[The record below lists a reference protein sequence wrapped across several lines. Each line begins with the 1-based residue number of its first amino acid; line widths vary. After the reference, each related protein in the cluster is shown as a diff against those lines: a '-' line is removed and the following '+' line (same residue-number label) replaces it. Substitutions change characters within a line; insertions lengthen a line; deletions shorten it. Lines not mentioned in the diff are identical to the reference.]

1 MRMNTVVMVTNKH
14 HVLSERDNYYRS
26 RDEIRLAKHWIVLD
40 DDRIQT
46 NSLNKNATCK
56 YCL

>member
-1 MRMNTVVMVTNKH
+1 MNTVVMVTNKH

-56 YCL
+56 YRL